1 MSPQSPTKTT
11 NRLHFEDL
19 DPFRFEDLCREL
31 LDVMYSWNRLDSI
44 GGEGADDGVDIFGIT
59 TSGEPCYCQ
68 VKRYKELGPAKI
80 EGIVNSIVK
89 NNEIEENACIILMT
103 ACDLSKKG
111 YDSFYNTAER
121 AGFKRQQ
128 ILTAKSIETLL
139 YNKYPHLLE
148 KYFGISA
155 QKKSTLTGRNLI
167 QRTDKGKNLV
177 EKYLL
182 DPNVTFK
189 ERWRN
194 PSLIFKDTELI
205 LLSHDTCKLPNRYD
219 NLDLYNKVFPY
230 RLNDGGIDCI
240 VMACARISYNLHNR
254 TWRHLNKT
262 EESEENEVIL
272 DCEIIN
278 FLPFY
283 NIVKIEDG
291 DEYFNCPIIHCDVSP
306 IWKVYTKA
314 IYRYRT
320 YYGDII
326 FDENENPQ
334 LEESDHEIIMKDLQK
349 RQKSINIQ

>member
-1 MSPQSPTKTT
+1 MSLKGPTKTT

-19 DPFRFEDLCREL
+19 DPFRFEDLGREL
-31 LDVMYSWNRLDSI
+31 LDVMYSWKRLDPI

-59 TSGEPCYCQ
+59 TSSEPCYCQ

-80 EGIVNSIVK
+80 EGIIDTIVK
-89 NNEIEENACIILMT
+89 NNTIENNACLILIT
-103 ACDLSKKG
+103 ACDISKKSF
-111 YDSFYNTAER
+111 DSFYNTAER
-121 AGFKRQQ
+121 EGFKRQE

-148 KYFGISA
+148 KYFGVNV

-167 QRTDKGKNLV
+167 QRTEKGKKLV

-182 DPNVTFK
+182 DPNVSFM

-194 PSLIFKDTELI
+194 PPLIFKDTELI
-205 LLSHDTCKLPNRYD
+205 LISHDTCKLPNRYE
-219 NLDLYNKVFPY
+219 NLDLYNRVFPY

-240 VMACARISYNLHNR
+240 VMACARISYNLKNF
-254 TWRHLNKT
+254 TWRHLSVS
-262 EESEENEVIL
+262 EELAENEVLL

-278 FLPFY
+278 FVPFY

-291 DEYFNCPIIHCDVSP
+291 DEYYSCHIIHCDVSP
-306 IWKVYTKA
+306 IWKIYTKT

-320 YYGDII
+320 HYGDII
-326 FDENENPQ
+326 FDESENPQ
-334 LEESDHEIIMKDLQK
+334 LEESDHEIIMKDLLK
-349 RQKSINIQ
+349 RKRIYAQ